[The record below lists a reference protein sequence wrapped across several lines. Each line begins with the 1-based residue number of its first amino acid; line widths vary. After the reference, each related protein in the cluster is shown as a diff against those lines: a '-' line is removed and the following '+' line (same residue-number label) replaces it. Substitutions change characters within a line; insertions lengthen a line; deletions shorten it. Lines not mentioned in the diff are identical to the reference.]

1 MKPDMSD
8 HALVVVDAVEEDE
21 NTSGASTKNISANR
35 SKNF

>member
-8 HALVVVDAVEEDE
+8 RALVVVHAVEEDE
-21 NTSGASTKNISANR
+21 NTSEAFTKNISANR